1 MDAKAL
7 AALKQKAI
15 REIDRIS
22 DRLWETA
29 LYIHSHPEVGW
40 ETPKAVRCLTEP
52 LQEAGMKT
60 EIGVAGVPSSFLAE
74 WSGGARN
81 RPLVALLA
89 EYDALRGIGHG
100 CGHNLIG
107 TAAVGAGLAV
117 KAAAPDLPGRLLVIG
132 TPFEEGGGG
141 KVVLVEKGLFESCD
155 AAMLCHPNNRTMV
168 LRGGLASVHIIF
180 RYYGKA
186 SHAAAAPEK
195 GISTLDAVLQL
206 FFGINQLRQFAPQG
220 HRIHGI
226 ITQGGVAPNIVPEF
240 AEAEFIVRATNRRD
254 LLGLKKKVLA
264 AAESAA
270 LAAGA
275 RWEFEEGITYAERNE
290 NPSLSH
296 AFAANLTRLGV
307 TIDPPAEGIGSS
319 DMGNVGEVCP
329 AIHPYMKISDESTST
344 HSGAFAEAA
353 KSEAGREGMLQA
365 AKALAMTAL
374 DLFYDESLL
383 PRIKEDFVR
392 YRAEVEGLSHPR

>member
-1 MDAKAL
+1 MDAQSL
-7 AALKQKAI
+7 GALKQKAGQ
-15 REIDRIS
+15 EIDRIS
-22 DRLWETA
+22 ARLWKIA
-29 LYIHSHPEVGW
+29 LDIHSHPEIGW
-40 ETPKAVRCLTEP
+40 ETPKAVRWLTEP
-52 LQEAGMKT
+52 LEEAGMKT
-60 EIGVAGVPSSFLAE
+60 EIGVAGVPSSFLAR
-74 WSGGARN
+74 WSGGKTD
-81 RPLVALLA
+81 RPVVALLA

-141 KVVLVEKGLFESCD
+141 KVVLVEKGLFDSCD
-155 AAMLCHPNNRTMV
+155 AAMVCHPNNRTMV
-168 LRGGLASVHIIF
+168 LRGGLASGHMIF
-180 RYYGKA
+180 RYHGKA

-195 GISTLDAVLQL
+195 GISALDAVLQL

-240 AEAEFIVRATNRRD
+240 AEAEFIVRAANRRD

-264 AAESAA
+264 IAESAA
-270 LAAGA
+270 LATGA
-275 RWEFEEGITYAERNE
+275 RLEVEEGIIYAERNE
-290 NPSLSH
+290 NPSLSR
-296 AFAANLTRLGV
+296 AFADNLTRLGV
-307 TIDPPAEGIGSS
+307 RVDPPAKGIGSS

-329 AIHPYMKISDESTST
+329 AIHPYVKISDESTST

-353 KSEAGREGMLQA
+353 KSPAGREGMLQA

-374 DLFYDESLL
+374 DLFYDGSLL
-383 PRIKEDFVR
+383 SRAKEEFVR
-392 YRAEVEGLSHPR
+392 YREEIESLPK